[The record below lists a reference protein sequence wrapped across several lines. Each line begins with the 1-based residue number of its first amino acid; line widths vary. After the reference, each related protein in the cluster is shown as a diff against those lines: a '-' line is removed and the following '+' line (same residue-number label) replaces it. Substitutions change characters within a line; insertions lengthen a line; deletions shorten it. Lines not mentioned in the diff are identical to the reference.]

1 MRDRT
6 EAADRRLVLT
16 VATDEYR
23 CASLAFSHDGTLLA
37 IGKSNGL
44 VGIWDL
50 NTGRVIK
57 HFLHDLRGD
66 PVTAVAFSLDDSLLA
81 SGGEDG
87 HLKIRDMHTT
97 KLVLRRQHPA
107 PIRAIAFDRAGE
119 LVATACDDGALRV
132 WTRRGR
138 IRSQMDGGC
147 TPATRGITMTADG
160 RVDTAEEPPTGAL
173 SAELTPDELR
183 VYRSSG

>member
-6 EAADRRLVLT
+6 DADGRLVLT

-23 CASLAFSHDGTLLA
+23 CASLTFSHDGTLLA
-37 IGKSNGL
+37 LGKSNGL

-50 NTGRVIK
+50 NAGRAIK

-81 SGGEDG
+81 TGGEDG
-87 HLKIRDMHTT
+87 HLKIRDLRTT

-107 PIRAIAFDRAGE
+107 PIRAIAFDPAGG

-138 IRSQMDGGC
+138 IRSQIDGGC
-147 TPATRGITMTADG
+147 TPATRRITFAAEG
-160 RVDTAEEPPTGAL
+160 RLGTSDQSPTGAL
-173 SAELTPDELR
+173 WAELTPGELR
-183 VYRSSG
+183 VYRSSV

>member
-6 EAADRRLVLT
+6 DADRRLVLT
-16 VATDEYR
+16 VPTDEYR
-23 CASLAFSHDGTLLA
+23 CASLTFSHDGSRLA

-50 NTGRVIK
+50 NSGRAIK

-66 PVTAVAFSLDDSLLA
+66 PVTAVAFSLDDHLLA

-87 HLKIRDMHTT
+87 HLKIRDMGTT
-97 KLVLRRQHPA
+97 KLILRRQHPA
-107 PIRAIAFDRAGE
+107 PIRAIAFDPAGE
-119 LVATACDDGALRV
+119 LVATACDDGVLRV

-138 IRSQMDGGC
+138 IRSQIDGGC
-147 TPATRGITMTADG
+147 TPTTRRITLAADG
-160 RVDTAEEPPTGAL
+160 RLDTSDESPTGAL
-173 SAELTPDELR
+173 SAELTPAELR

>member
-1 MRDRT
+1 MRDQT
-6 EAADRRLVLT
+6 DADRRLVLT
-16 VATDEYR
+16 VPTDEYR
-23 CASLAFSHDGTLLA
+23 CASLTFSHDGSRLA

-50 NTGRVIK
+50 NSGRAIK

-66 PVTAVAFSLDDSLLA
+66 AVTAVAFSLDDGLLA
-81 SGGEDG
+81 TGGEDG
-87 HLKIRDMHTT
+87 HLKIRDMRTT

-107 PIRAIAFDRAGE
+107 PIRAIAFDAAGE
-119 LVATACDDGALRV
+119 LVATACDDGELRI

-138 IRSQMDGGC
+138 IQSQIGGGC
-147 TPATRGITMTADG
+147 TPDTRRITFAASGGLHTSD
-160 RVDTAEEPPTGAL
+160 EPDTGAL

-183 VYRSSG
+183 VYRSSV